1 MCYFYVTAKMTVI
14 QQTQKIIVAALSL
27 FYYCE
32 TSGTVNCES
41 EKQGNLF

>member
-1 MCYFYVTAKMTVI
+1 MIVI

-32 TSGTVNCES
+32 TSES
-41 EKQGNLF
+41 EKQGNLFWLFCFFIWNVFNQ